1 MTPRMDSKNDQ
12 NSPGGA
18 RSLWRRIRRRWLIVV
33 VCLLVAPIA
42 AVAVSLM
49 QPKRY
54 SASATLLFRDPAL
67 DQKLFGSSTFAPS
80 GDPAREAAT
89 NLQLVSLK
97 VVAERTAKTLGL
109 PSQQVRSSVNVA
121 P

>member
-1 MTPRMDSKNDQ
+1 MDSTSDQ
-12 NSPGGA
+12 NTPGRA
-18 RSLWRRIRRRWLIVV
+18 WSLWRRIRRRWLIVV
-33 VCLLVAPIA
+33 VCALVVPLA

-54 SASATLLFRDPAL
+54 SSSATLLFRDPGL
-67 DQKLFGSSTFAPS
+67 DEKLFGSSTFTPS
-80 GDPAREAAT
+80 TDPAREAAT

-97 VVAERTAKTLGL
+97 AVAERTAKALGL
-109 PSQQVRSSVNVA
+109 PTAKVRSNTDVS